1 MHLEGAGYEV
11 AMADD
16 AEQGLALARTLRP
29 HAITLDI
36 KLPGMDGWTFLA
48 RAKADAAIADIPI
61 IVVSMVDERARGLAL
76 GAVDYLVKPVGRES
90 LIAALRALPAA

>member
-1 MHLEGAGYEV
+1 MP
-11 AMADD
+11 
-16 AEQGLALARTLRP
+16 GLADAGERGWSIKGTAFELARSLRP

-36 KLPGMDGWTFLA
+36 RLPGQDGWQFLVQ
-48 RAKADAAIADIPI
+48 AKADPATAAIPV

-90 LIAALRALPAA
+90 LLAALRALPAA